1 MSTSRRASDK
11 QHRWLSLVEQTGIVL
26 SEPVL
31 ADTSPAGFRR
41 LEKKELALFYKARE
55 VWNLPKGMVAGDP
68 DAQWTSFILEQL
80 LRLKP
85 SYWQMGATVAER
97 FVASLTQQH
106 ETLRPSRVLMDGPEG
121 VLIFVQVPRS
131 QGLDSTWATGGGWKA
146 SPTTKLERVL
156 RETEVEVGLL
166 TNGEDWRLLIAS
178 PSETA
183 SWLTWTAQ
191 TWGDSPITLA
201 AFAEL
206 LGEARF
212 FAGPKA
218 GTILQLVRQSR
229 IRQADVADRL
239 GQQVREA
246 LDIFVRDLD
255 RIDRERGGDLLRS
268 YDLDVI
274 YETSVVLMMRLLFLL
289 KAEESELLPHG
300 NIYYARS
307 YGVLHLLTHLETS
320 HRHDPEKLGRSHEAF
335 AQLLGTFRLV
345 HEGSVDPDI
354 NVAPYGG
361 LLFDPASYPL
371 LEGRDKNGAWG
382 GARNARGLPIRDSV
396 VHQILRSLKYARG
409 DAGVVQLVSY
419 QTLAVEQI
427 GHMYEGLLDRRVAR
441 ASTEGALFLFSSADR
456 NDLPEIPVSE
466 LTPLDR
472 NELVLRLTEITGRTD
487 SVIRSLLEPQPESV
501 KQRDLGTTDPTLIS
515 LATPMLRLLRTRGI
529 VRPGGLYVTI
539 GADRRSQGAHYTPP
553 QLTEPIVRFA
563 LEPLVYNGPAE
574 GKAREDWTLRNSHE
588 LLSLKV
594 CDIAMGSGA
603 FLVQAVRYLANRLVE
618 AWDAA
623 SAKDTAHT
631 LTLPFAEPSTGKPN
645 ERLLPDDH
653 MERTIWAKRYVAEC
667 CVYGV
672 DKNHLAAEMA
682 KLSLWIET
690 LSKERPFTFL
700 DHALRCGDS
709 FLGITNYQQIE
720 YFHLDPEQG
729 KQLHHGL
736 FNYTSVCRPA
746 LQVALEKRR
755 LLESFPVN
763 TVRDAQ
769 RKQQLL
775 QEVHEAVANVTLI
788 SDLIIGAALATA
800 SNGRNAF
807 EKMLQDIGQL
817 FPLAFENHV
826 PTKRAPSALQE
837 LRHRSAVMLGE
848 DASEGPIT
856 NHTFH
861 WPLEFPE
868 VFSNADGHSG
878 GFDAIIGNPPF
889 MGGQRIT
896 GAFGT
901 NYRDYLVEYLARG
914 KRGSA
919 DICSYFFLRV
929 GMLLRSGGMAGLL
942 ATNSIAQGDT
952 REVGLEQ
959 LSAMGATITRAMPS
973 APWPGAAAL
982 EVAHIWFRLGPW
994 IGEVILDNI
1003 SVREITP
1010 FLTTPS
1016 SIGGTPFELAAN
1028 AGKSFQGSIVLGLGF
1043 LLTPTQAEELI
1054 ARNPKNR
1061 KVLFPFLNG
1070 DDITSRPDQTPSRW
1084 VINFFDWPLERSA
1097 AGSWVTANEKDR
1109 KAWLRSGFVPKDYSS
1124 PVAADFPD
1132 CLQIVEK
1139 EVKPER
1145 TRKDDKGEFEL
1156 RYPLYLKWW
1165 IYGEKRPALYN
1176 TIRRAD
1182 VVLAGVLHT
1191 KYWSVTQYDLNLVF
1205 SHALVVFAL
1214 DAAGR
1219 TILESTLHDL
1229 WARKYSG
1236 TLETRL
1242 RYSPSRCFETLPFP
1256 APMPSDLGEIGTRYA
1271 QYRRRVMEMR
1281 QEGLTTTYN
1290 RFHDCSDGSS
1300 EMKQLRTL
1308 LMEIDRAVMTAYGWT
1323 DIDLAHGFHE
1333 TKQGVR
1339 FTLSEPARRSIL
1351 DRLLELNH
1359 QRHAEEIET
1368 RSLSASKKAKPK
1380 KTTATPL
1387 LG

>member
-1 MSTSRRASDK
+1 MSPSKRASDK

-31 ADTSPAGFRR
+31 ADTSPAGFRS
-41 LEKKELALFYKARE
+41 LEKKELAQFYKARE

-68 DAQWTSFILEQL
+68 DAQWITFILEQV

-85 SYWQMGATVAER
+85 SYWQMGATISER

-106 ETLRPSRVLMDGPEG
+106 ETLRPTRVLMDGPEAALF
-121 VLIFVQVPRS
+121 VLHVPRS
-131 QGLDSTWATGGGWKA
+131 QSLDGTWATGGSWKA
-146 SPTTKLERVL
+146 SPTTKLERLL
-156 RETEVEVGLL
+156 RETGVEVGLV
-166 TNGEDWRLLIAS
+166 TNGEDWRLLLAS

-183 SWLTWTAQ
+183 SWLTWTAH

-212 FAGPKA
+212 FAGPKT
-218 GTILQLVRQSR
+218 GTILQLVRKSR
-229 IRQADVADRL
+229 VRQADVADRL

-255 RIDRERGGDLLRS
+255 RIDFESDGELLRN
-268 YDLDVI
+268 YGLEDI
-274 YETSVVLMMRLLFLL
+274 YETSVVLIMRLLFLL

-300 NIYYARS
+300 NIFYDRS
-307 YGVLHLLTHLETS
+307 YGVIHLLTNLENS
-320 HRHDPEKLGRSHEAF
+320 HRHDPEKLRRSNEAF

-345 HEGSVDPDI
+345 HAGSVDPDI

-371 LEGRDKNGAWG
+371 LEGRQKDGTWGSPDNDK
-382 GARNARGLPIRDSV
+382 GLPVRDSV
-396 VHQILRSLKYARG
+396 VRQILRSLKYARG
-409 DAGVVQLVSY
+409 DAGIVQLVSY
-419 QTLAVEQI
+419 RTLAVEQI

-441 ASTEGALFLFSSADR
+441 ASATGALFLLFSPDR
-456 NDLPEIPVSE
+456 EDLPEIAAAA
-466 LTPLDR
+466 LAPLDT
-472 NELVLRLTEITGRTD
+472 NELVLRLTEITGRTEAT
-487 SVIRSLLEPQPESV
+487 IRSLLEPQPENA
-501 KQRDLGTTDPTLIS
+501 KQPDPGTNDPTLIS
-515 LATPMLRLLRTRGI
+515 MAKPIQRLLRVRGV
-529 VRPGGLYVTI
+529 VRPGGLYVTV

-553 QLTEPIVRFA
+553 QLTEPLVRYA
-563 LEPLVYNGPAE
+563 LEPVVYKGPPE
-574 GKAREDWTLRNSHE
+574 GKPREEWSLRTPVE

-618 AWDAA
+618 TWDSA
-623 SAKDTAHT
+623 SSRDIDHA
-631 LTLPFAEPSTGKPN
+631 LTMPLAERSSGKPD

-653 MERTIWAKRYVAEC
+653 AERTIWAKRYVVERC
-667 CVYGV
+667 IYGV

-690 LSKERPFTFL
+690 LSRERPFTFL

-709 FLGITNYQQIE
+709 LLGIIDDKQIE
-720 YFHLDPEQG
+720 HFHLDPQRGIE
-729 KQLHHGL
+729 LHHGL
-736 FNYTSVCRPA
+736 FNYTSVCGPA
-746 LQVALEKRR
+746 LRIALEKRR
-755 LLESFPVN
+755 LLESFPVS

-775 QEVHEAVANVTLI
+775 HEVHEAIGNVQLI
-788 SDLIIGAALATA
+788 GDLIIGAALTTA
-800 SNGRNAF
+800 PKGQDAF
-807 EKMLQDIGQL
+807 EKVLEDIGHTL
-817 FPLAFENHV
+817 PFAFDDH
-826 PTKRAPSALQE
+826 APDKHALRIVQE
-837 LRHRSAVMLGE
+837 LRKKSTSMLTE
-848 DASEGPIT
+848 DSTNGRGP
-856 NHTFH
+856 HKTFH

-868 VFSNADGHSG
+868 VFSSTDDRPP
-878 GFDAIIGNPPF
+878 GFDAIVGNPPF

-896 GAFGT
+896 GSLGK
-901 NYRDYLVEYLARG
+901 NYRDFLVEYLAQG

-929 GMLLRSGGMAGLL
+929 GMLLRNGGMAGLL

-959 LSAMGATITRAMPS
+959 LSARGAIITRATPS

-994 IGEVILDNI
+994 TGSVFLDNKP
-1003 SVREITP
+1003 VKEITP
-1010 FLTTPS
+1010 FLITPS
-1016 SIGGTPFELAAN
+1016 SVDGTPFELEAN
-1028 AGKSFQGSIVLGLGF
+1028 AGKSFQGSIVLGRGF
-1043 LLTPTQAEELI
+1043 VVTPRQAEELI
-1054 ARNPKNR
+1054 GKNPKNR
-1061 KVLFPFLNG
+1061 EVLFPYMNG
-1070 DDITSRPDQTPSRW
+1070 DDITSRPDQSPSRW

-1097 AGSWVTANEKDR
+1097 SGSWPNSNEKAR
-1109 KAWLRSGFVPKDYSS
+1109 KGWLRSGLVPEDYPR

-1132 CLQIVEK
+1132 CLQIVER
-1139 EVKPER
+1139 EVRPER
-1145 TRKDDKGEFEL
+1145 TRKDDKGDFEL

-1165 IYGEKRPALYN
+1165 IYGEKRPALYEA
-1176 TIRRAD
+1176 IKKAGI
-1182 VVLAGVLHT
+1182 VLAGVLHT
-1191 KYWSVTQYDLNLVF
+1191 KYWSVAEYDLNLVF

-1214 DAAGR
+1214 DTPASR
-1219 TILESTLHDL
+1219 TVLESTLHDL

-1242 RYSPSRCFETLPFP
+1242 RYSPTRCFETLPFP
-1256 APMPSDLGEIGTRYA
+1256 LPMPRRLGDIGTRYT
-1271 QYRRRVMEMR
+1271 QFRRQVMETR

-1290 RFHDCSDGSS
+1290 RFHDPSDESS

-1308 LMEIDRAVMTAYGWT
+1308 HAEMDCAVASAYGWA
-1323 DIDLAHGFHE
+1323 DIDLGHGFHE
-1333 TKQGVR
+1333 TKQGFRYTLCEPVR
-1339 FTLSEPARRSIL
+1339 RIIL
-1351 DRLLELNH
+1351 DRLLDLNH
-1359 QRHAEEIET
+1359 QRYAEELKT
-1368 RSLSASKKAKPK
+1368 RPAAASKKTKAKQS
-1380 KTTATPL
+1380 TAPL
-1387 LG
+1387 LE